1 MNKEKEKEII
11 ENLNND
17 INDKMIKHN
26 KQIISSIINI
36 YLHLKNKN
44 NEIKNTFIQYYE
56 LIKNKKDNEKYNVE
70 WINEIE
76 KIKIDNDYDCNDLIF
91 MLKENMKIYNIM
103 MTVKGLR

>member
-1 MNKEKEKEII
+1 MNKDEKEII

-44 NEIKNTFIQYYE
+44 NKIKNTFIQYYE
-56 LIKNKKDNEKYNVE
+56 LIKNKKDNEKYDVKM
-70 WINEIE
+70 INDIE
-76 KIKIDNDYDCNDLIF
+76 KIKIDNDCNDLIF

-103 MTVKGLR
+103 MIVKDLR